1 MTLRGLDVRETI
13 IFLPGLLCDD
23 VAWQHQTVTLGAH
36 YDVVVARLTDFASIT
51 AMAQAALAL
60 APDRVSVVG
69 HSMGARVA
77 LEMVRLAPERIA
89 RLALLDT
96 GVHPVGAA
104 EPGRRQ
110 QMIELAETEGMAAL
124 ADRWLPPMVMAG
136 ALERDPALDATLRA
150 MVARMSP
157 EIHGRQIAALLGR
170 HDATPLLATIRCP
183 VLVGVGRHDAWSPP
197 EQHAAIAAAIPQAR
211 YVIFE
216 DSGHM
221 APLEAP
227 QAVTAALGE
236 WMREAPEETVRPTTN
251 ATPSR

>member
-1 MTLRGLDVRETI
+1 MRGGLDVRENI
-13 IFLPGLLCDD
+13 LFLPGLLCDE
-23 VAWQHQTVTLGAH
+23 VVWRHQTAALGAR

-60 APDRVSVVG
+60 APGSLSVVG

-77 LEMVRLAPERIA
+77 LEMVRLAPDRIA

-110 QMIELAETEGMAAL
+110 QMIDLAETKGMAAL

-150 MVARMSP
+150 MVERMSP

-170 HDATPLLATIRCP
+170 RDAAPLLATIRCP

-197 EQHAAIAAAIPQAR
+197 EQHAAIVAAIPRAR

-216 DSGHM
+216 ESGHM
-221 APLEAP
+221 APMEAP
-227 QAVTAALGE
+227 EAVTAALSE
-236 WMREAPEETVRPTTN
+236 WMLQSAGETV
-251 ATPSR
+251 

>member
-1 MTLRGLDVRETI
+1 MRETLL
-13 IFLPGLLCDD
+13 FLPGLLCDD
-23 VAWQHQTVTLGAH
+23 IVWRHQTAALGDR
-36 YDVVVARLTDFASIT
+36 YDVVVAQLTDFASIA

-60 APDRVSVVG
+60 APGSISVVG

-77 LEMVRLAPERIA
+77 LEMVHIAPERIA

-96 GVHPVGAA
+96 GVHPVGVA

-110 QMIELAETEGMAAL
+110 VLIDLAERDGMAAL

-170 HDATPLLATIRCP
+170 RDAAPLLATIRCP

-221 APLEAP
+221 APMEAP
-227 QAVTAALGE
+227 EAVTAALRDWMLQPLGE
-236 WMREAPEETVRPTTN
+236 TA
-251 ATPSR
+251 